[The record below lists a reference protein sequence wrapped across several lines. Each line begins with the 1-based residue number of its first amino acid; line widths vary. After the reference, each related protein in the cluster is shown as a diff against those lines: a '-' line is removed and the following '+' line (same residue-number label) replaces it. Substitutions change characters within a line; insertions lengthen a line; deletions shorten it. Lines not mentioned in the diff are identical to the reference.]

1 MKKIFISQRLDK
13 VGKFYELRD
22 NLDTRFSLFFEKLG
36 MIPIIVPNNYYQT
49 KTILKKIKPNGIILS
64 PGGDPQK
71 KDARYKTEYLLMNHA
86 KQKNNPLLAICRGA
100 QALNNF
106 FGNVMVN
113 VADIKIKGNRLAIL
127 KQVLNTLKIYADF
140 SKIQK

>member
-36 MIPIIVPNNYYQT
+36 MIPIIVPNNYYLT

-86 KQKNNPLLAICRGA
+86 KQKNIPLLGICRGA
-100 QALNNF
+100 QALNIF
-106 FGNVMVN
+106 LFCM
-113 VADIKIKGNRLAIL
+113 IH
-127 KQVLNTLKIYADF
+127 
-140 SKIQK
+140 